1 MWIYPMARRQAGLDI
16 SLTKETKNTG
26 TQEKKTG
33 AQAKN
38 TGTEAK
44 KYWHAGKKYWHRG
57 KKYWHRG
64 KKRLAGRHAGLEATE
79 ATSAT
84 L

>member
-1 MWIYPMARRQAGLDI
+1 MWIYPLARRQAGLDI

-26 TQEKKTG
+26 TD
-33 AQAKN
+33 
-38 TGTEAK
+38 AK
-44 KYWHAGKKYWHRG
+44 KDWHAGKKYWHRS
-57 KKYWHRG
+57 KKI
-64 KKRLAGRHAGLEATE
+64 LARRHDGLEATE